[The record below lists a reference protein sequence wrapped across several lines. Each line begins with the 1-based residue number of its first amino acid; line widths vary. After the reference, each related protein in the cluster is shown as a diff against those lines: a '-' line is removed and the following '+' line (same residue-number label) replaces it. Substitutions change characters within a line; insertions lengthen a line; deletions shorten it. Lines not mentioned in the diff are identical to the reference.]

1 MCTTHMVKG
10 EVQVEQL
17 MYDSVINLRG
27 PNKYRK
33 DKYIFRVSNIPYK
46 TQDMEQN
53 TSNSSII

>member
-46 TQDMEQN
+46 TQDME
-53 TSNSSII
+53 